1 MKKIKDFKKFES
13 TQDEDEFEFDYD
25 YVKQCFIDLIET
37 GTIEYIDDDY
47 VKIKYKGFAYPQILG
62 GAYRNFSSDDRSGAY
77 KKRQKNIDEY
87 LKSLDKTKEVIL
99 NIQLSIERVM
109 EEYPDYIC
117 DIYFDESVRMTG
129 LGLVPSIIV
138 TISS

>member
-13 TQDEDEFEFDYD
+13 VQDEEEFDYD
-25 YVKQCFIDLIET
+25 YVKQCFIDLIEA

-47 VKIKYKGFAYPQILG
+47 VKIKYKGFAYPEIIG
-62 GAYRNFSSDDRSGAY
+62 GVYRNFSSDDRSGSY
-77 KKRQKNIDEY
+77 KKRQKNIDAY
-87 LKSLDKTKEVIL
+87 LKSLDKTKEVML
-99 NIQLSIERVM
+99 DIQAGIERVM

-117 DIYFDESVRMTG
+117 DIYFDESVRISG

-138 TISS
+138 TIS

>member
-13 TQDEDEFEFDYD
+13 VQDEEEFDYE
-25 YVKQCFIDLIET
+25 YVKQCFIDLIEA

-47 VKIKYKGFAYPQILG
+47 VKIKYKGFAYPEIIG
-62 GAYRNFSSDDRSGAY
+62 GVYRNFSSDDRSGAY
-77 KKRQKNIDEY
+77 KKRQKNIDAY
-87 LKSLDKTKEVIL
+87 LKSLDKTKEVML
-99 NIQLSIERVM
+99 DIQAGIERVM

-117 DIYFDESVRMTG
+117 DIYFDESVRISG

-138 TISS
+138 TIS

>member
-13 TQDEDEFEFDYD
+13 TQDEDEFDYD

-37 GTIEYIDDDY
+37 GTIEYIADVRWRH

-62 GAYRNFSSDDRSGAY
+62 GASDDRSGAY

-99 NIQLSIERVM
+99 DIQLSIERVM

>member
-13 TQDEDEFEFDYD
+13 VQDEEEFDYD
-25 YVKQCFIDLIET
+25 YVKQCFIDLIEA

-47 VKIKYKGFAYPQILG
+47 VKIKYKGFAYPEIIG
-62 GAYRNFSSDDRSGAY
+62 GVVACVARTYRNFSSDDRSGAY
-77 KKRQKNIDEY
+77 KKRQKNIDAY
-87 LKSLDKTKEVIL
+87 LKSLDKTKEVML
-99 NIQLSIERVM
+99 DIQAGIERVM

-117 DIYFDESVRMTG
+117 DIYFSKP

-138 TISS
+138 TIS